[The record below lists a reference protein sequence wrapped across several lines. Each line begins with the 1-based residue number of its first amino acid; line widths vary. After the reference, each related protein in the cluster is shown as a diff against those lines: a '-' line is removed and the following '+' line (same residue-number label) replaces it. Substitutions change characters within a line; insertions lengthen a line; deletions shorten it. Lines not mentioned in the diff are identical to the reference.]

1 MLADA
6 RRNSLTRSVLVAGA
20 LVLGVTCAPQQ
31 AAATLIGDSIT
42 GCLGNSVSC
51 TQNWFLSPPV
61 VALANATITNPGVE
75 FSGSISSISGDDS
88 VSADFGG
95 PDGTTLLI
103 TFRHPAQDRRL
114 WHGDLPG
121 YSALVDLSRRTR
133 RVAHLRH
140 GATVNVA
147 NMPSW

>member
-1 MLADA
+1 M
-6 RRNSLTRSVLVAGA
+6 LVAGA

-51 TQNWFLSPPV
+51 TQNWFLSPLV

-75 FSGSISSISGDDS
+75 FSGSISGDDS

-95 PDGTTLLI
+95 PDGPTLLI
-103 TFRHPAQDRRL
+103 TFCHLAQDRRL
-114 WHGDLPG
+114 WRGDLPG

-147 NMPSW
+147 NMPS